1 MALSSQLNSA
11 PVANQDP
18 EDSGQREMENDLL
31 LKTRVM
37 RRSRLYL
44 DIGSYNK
51 IHNCYCFITAFN
63 ADSSSDK
70 NTLLNSSAPK
80 VYLHLHFQRDVSSQ
94 HNSCSFLV
102 KTFN

>member
-37 RRSRLYL
+37 RRSRIYL

-51 IHNCYCFITAFN
+51 IHNCYCF
-63 ADSSSDK
+63 SKS
-70 NTLLNSSAPK
+70 
-80 VYLHLHFQRDVSSQ
+80 
-94 HNSCSFLV
+94 SCSCKGASKEREKIYVGKHLSR
-102 KTFN
+102 N